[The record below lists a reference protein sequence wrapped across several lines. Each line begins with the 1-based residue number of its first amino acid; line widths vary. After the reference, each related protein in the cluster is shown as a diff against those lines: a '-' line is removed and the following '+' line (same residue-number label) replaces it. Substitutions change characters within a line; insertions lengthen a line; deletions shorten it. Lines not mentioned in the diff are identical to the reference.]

1 MLVRAHHG
9 GSAGCAHLES
19 MALSATASLLLG
31 DAATCVLCRKKCL
44 VDSYNGH
51 DSIRALFCHG
61 DVQEC
66 VLTGEAQGDPF
77 SGNNN
82 RSVHTRHAE

>member
-9 GSAGCAHLES
+9 GSAGCAHLDS
-19 MALSATASLLLG
+19 MALSATAFLLLE
-31 DAATCVLCRKKCL
+31 DAATYVLCRKKCL

-51 DSIRALFCHG
+51 DPIRALFCHG

-66 VLTGEAQGDPF
+66 VLDG
-77 SGNNN
+77 
-82 RSVHTRHAE
+82 